1 MNKPT
6 FITLNLSD
14 ISLLQEALRNY
25 YQTKE
30 IKTEN
35 FMNSVYS
42 TLRKLYSIQVSLNKS
57 SNKELYIQT
66 L

>member
-1 MNKPT
+1 MKDEN
-6 FITLNLSD
+6 FITITGSD

-30 IKTEN
+30 IKTES
-35 FMNSVYS
+35 FMDSVYS

-57 SNKELYIQT
+57 PNKELYIQN

>member
-1 MNKPT
+1 MNNKKN
-6 FITLNLSD
+6 IILNLAD

-57 SNKELYIQT
+57 SNKELYIQN